1 MRAAALALSLSLPL
15 ALPLFG
21 GGSTA
26 RAQAPAPAPAPA
38 PAGDLVLSVVAAD
51 SQVDYHV
58 VHPLHKVNGKSKKI
72 QGGAKILASGKAQ
85 VAVSVD
91 ADSFDSGNANRDAH
105 VKEVI
110 EAAKHGRVEVK
121 AIGDGITFPS
131 SFPNT
136 VEKPFKVQISFH
148 GVQQQID
155 LPVKLTFESATRV
168 RAQATI
174 QLSLDAFKVERPSL
188 MFKKV
193 DDVLKIEANVV
204 FGK

>member
-1 MRAAALALSLSLPL
+1 MRAYALALSLSLPL

-21 GGSTA
+21 GGLLA
-26 RAQAPAPAPAPA
+26 RAQAPAPAPA
-38 PAGDLVLSVVAAD
+38 GDTVLNVIAAD

-72 QGGAKILASGKAQ
+72 QGSARILASGKAQ
-85 VAVSVD
+85 VSVSVD

-110 EAAKHGRVEVK
+110 EAAKHPKVEIK
-121 AIGDGITFPS
+121 AIGDGLTIPA
-131 SFPNT
+131 SFPTT
-136 VEKPFKVQISFH
+136 VEKTFKVQVGFH
-148 GVQQQID
+148 GLEPRPTYD
-155 LPVKLTFESATRV
+155 LPVKVTFESATRV

-174 QLSLDAFKVERPSL
+174 QLSLDAFKIERPSL

-193 DDVLKIEANVV
+193 DDALKIEANVV

>member
-1 MRAAALALSLSLPL
+1 MRAYALALSLSLPL

-21 GGSTA
+21 GGSTV

-38 PAGDLVLSVVAAD
+38 GDIIFNVVAAD

-72 QGGAKILASGKAQ
+72 QGTAKIFANGKAQ
-85 VAVSVD
+85 VSVTAE

-110 EAAKHGRVEVK
+110 EAGKFGRVGIK
-121 AIGDGITFPS
+121 ALGEGITIPDTFPT
-131 SFPNT
+131 T
-136 VEKPFKVQISFH
+136 VEKTFKVQ
-148 GVQQQID
+148 VTLRAANQTVD

-168 RAQATI
+168 RAQATL
-174 QLSLDAFKVERPSL
+174 QLSLDAFGVERPSL

-193 DDVLKIEANVV
+193 DDALKIEANVV